1 MRSILAALILST
13 LPLCAQADP
22 VSDKLQSA
30 LDAYAR
36 GDLKAATLDI
46 AMATGALAQQKQARI
61 IALLPPAPDGW
72 TLSVNEDYTANLA
85 MAGGGAGTEAT
96 YTDASGNSLTV
107 SITATS
113 GGTSSG
119 GRTIPGAIPFTR
131 TAGPRA
137 TARFRTSASTAAFE
151 TAWGRWRGQAVVAAT
166 SETRRT
172 APPVSASASGHCRSH
187 SSNRG
192 SSPISPWNCSARILL
207 PRRNAWCG

>member
-36 GDLKAATLDI
+36 GDLKSATLDI

-72 TLSVNEDYTANLA
+72 TLSVNEDYTTNLA

-107 SITATS
+107 SITADSPMMTM
-113 GGTSSG
+113 GMAGMFMNEQVLAMMG
-119 GRTIPGAIPFTR
+119 KLVEVPGATLLEQDNSLMTLIDQRILVNISGLPTDQMMPLVEQIDFEKV
-131 TAGPRA
+131 
-137 TARFRTSASTAAFE
+137 AAFD
-151 TAWGRWRGQAVVAAT
+151 AA
-166 SETRRT
+166 
-172 APPVSASASGHCRSH
+172 P
-187 SSNRG
+187 
-192 SSPISPWNCSARILL
+192 
-207 PRRNAWCG
+207 